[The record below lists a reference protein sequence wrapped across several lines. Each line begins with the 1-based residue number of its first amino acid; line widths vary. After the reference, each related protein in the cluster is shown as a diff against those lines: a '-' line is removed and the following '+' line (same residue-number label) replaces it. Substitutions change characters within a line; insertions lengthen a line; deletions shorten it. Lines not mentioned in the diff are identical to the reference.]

1 MPRSSYQV
9 SNSLTKVRKDQTAV
23 GGLAGAGPGCRV
35 LTRPHL
41 PPPNTH
47 SHVSLPIAPE
57 SRQEAGLGT
66 APRYRFARGPRRPC
80 SPTPGGAGPGIGERL
95 RLGRVGPGAV
105 GLARGRVVSTSA
117 LRSSGG
123 SPGWVVSGP
132 SAFREGDSA
141 MLSRVEKLCETRNP
155 SGERGGASSPSSSA
169 AIGIHRGLILN
180 LQAPHPPPRN
190 PAPGAKRR
198 AAAAVPRSRDAGTPA
213 PAGGGGSLREP
224 GLDPSALLSPS
235 SLACLLLQ
243 PGRSKSGLWAPG
255 GRGTRRDAPG
265 DLGSWRGA
273 ASLFSPRALPSVLR
287 SRCLNLGV
295 WWDSD
300 PGSEDV
306 AVHEPSEKA
315 PPAAGSL
322 RLPSWSPRGRA
333 AAWGRG

>member
-180 LQAPHPPPRN
+180 LQAPHPRPGIQRQEPSAALQPQCRGHATRESQRRREEGAPCGSPDWIPRLSSPPPPS
-190 PAPGAKRR
+190 PACSSSQDGQSQGFGRLE
-198 AAAAVPRSRDAGTPA
+198 DAGRGVMLQGISDLGEGRP
-213 PAGGGGSLREP
+213 
-224 GLDPSALLSPS
+224 PS
-235 SLACLLLQ
+235 S
-243 PGRSKSGLWAPG
+243 P
-255 GRGTRRDAPG
+255 
-265 DLGSWRGA
+265 
-273 ASLFSPRALPSVLR
+273 
-287 SRCLNLGV
+287 
-295 WWDSD
+295 
-300 PGSEDV
+300 
-306 AVHEPSEKA
+306 HERFHQS
-315 PPAAGSL
+315 
-322 RLPSWSPRGRA
+322 
-333 AAWGRG
+333 